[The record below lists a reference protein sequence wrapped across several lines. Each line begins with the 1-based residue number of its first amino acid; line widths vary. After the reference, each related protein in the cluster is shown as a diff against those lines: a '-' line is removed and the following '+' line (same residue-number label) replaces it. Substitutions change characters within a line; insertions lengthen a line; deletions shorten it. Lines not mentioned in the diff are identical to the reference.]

1 MIWTTDHWYKKW
13 WGVLIIFILLAVGSL
28 FSASIFY
35 VVTQIKEIRNS
46 PQLNT
51 SAGGEV
57 FQNTEGTDNY
67 FLGSSQPK
75 ITIVEFADFSCDHSK
90 RSYPVIRAIVLK
102 YNDRVK
108 FIFRDYPYISESSLD
123 LAQAARCAG
132 LQGLFWPMHDKLY
145 QNQGLT
151 EKKDIAGLAVAAG
164 VNREKFLLCM
174 ENKQTL
180 PAVKKNMA
188 DAERF
193 GVLGTPTWFVN
204 GHKIAGDLPIEIWEK
219 IIEQLSK

>member
-1 MIWTTDHWYKKW
+1 M
-13 WGVLIIFILLAVGSL
+13 LAVGSL
-28 FSASIFY
+28 FSASVFY
-35 VVTQIKEIRNS
+35 VVFQIREMKNN
-46 PQLNT
+46 PQVG
-51 SAGGEV
+51 SAAAGQV

-102 YNDRVK
+102 YSDRVK
-108 FIFRDYPYISESSLD
+108 FIFRDYPYISEASLE

-145 QNQGLT
+145 QNQGAT

-180 PAVKKNMA
+180 PAVRKDMA

-204 GHKIAGDLPIEIWEK
+204 GHKIAGDLPLETWEK